1 VAQRLAIRDEV
12 TVSKPV
18 AGRLLF
24 HLHPDI
30 ACTLEGNTAVL
41 RVDGESMR
49 VDLPAAL
56 AWQAVRASEAPMLG
70 WYSPRYGVKQPAT
83 TLAGSALLRGR
94 TMLETIV
101 HFPTAP

>member
-1 VAQRLAIRDEV
+1 
-12 TVSKPV
+12 
-18 AGRLLF
+18 
-24 HLHPDI
+24 
-30 ACTLEGNTAVL
+30 
-41 RVDGESMR
+41 ESMR

>member
-1 VAQRLAIRDEV
+1 
-12 TVSKPV
+12 
-18 AGRLLF
+18 
-24 HLHPDI
+24 
-30 ACTLEGNTAVL
+30 
-41 RVDGESMR
+41 
-49 VDLPAAL
+49 L